1 MAKLYVLSGPEL
13 GKSVAVQA
21 GDSVGRTAETQ
32 ITLKHASISRR
43 HAHFECENGVWS
55 VVDDGSTNGIT
66 SQGART
72 KRLALTDGCEFK
84 LGEIELRFRAEA
96 SETTRQ
102 APPVVP
108 APSPAPVPAAD
119 DDEIRL
125 EGDDEPPSAA
135 PQRPAPRAE
144 PAPFR
149 SEPASPRSEPRFE
162 SQVEPRVRAAT
173 PSPAPVRAQPVD
185 TGFGPAPAGAGATIN
200 RNKERS
206 GERILQYS
214 KVEGRGGLA
223 NADLAQV
230 GGFTKFLVVVAAL
243 AFAAGIA
250 WFAFSGASWFKSRV
264 GGGESETPAES
275 SDE

>member
-21 GDSVGRTAETQ
+21 GDSVGRTAETP

-43 HAHFECENGVWS
+43 HAHFECENGAWS

-84 LGEIELRFRAEA
+84 LGEIELRFRADVHEAA
-96 SETTRQ
+96 SEVRPSVAVPPQ
-102 APPVVP
+102 APRS
-108 APSPAPVPAAD
+108 APGAAAD

-125 EGDDEPPSAA
+125 EGDDEPASAAPPRPTPRFEAA
-135 PQRPAPRAE
+135 PQR
-144 PAPFR
+144 
-149 SEPASPRSEPRFE
+149 SEPR
-162 SQVEPRVRAAT
+162 VEVRVEVRAPAPV
-173 PSPAPVRAQPVD
+173 PSPAPVRTAPID

-230 GGFTKFLVVVAAL
+230 GGFTKFLIVVAAL
-243 AFAAGIA
+243 AFAAGLA

-264 GGGESETPAES
+264 GGGDSEAPAES